1 MVKKSL
7 TNLRDWIDDKL
18 CYACGSLS
26 KDARIII
33 IITFIL
39 GGSILSIYWT
49 VSSIYNIGKKSAE
62 KEFMKIRHIERLE
75 LERKDSINHYQLQ
88 KYGTESE
95 FESGNE

>member
-7 TNLRDWIDDKL
+7 TNLRDWVDDKL
-18 CYACGSLS
+18 RYACGSLS

-49 VSSIYNIGKKSAE
+49 VSSIYNMGT
-62 KEFMKIRHIERLE
+62 LGT
-75 LERKDSINHYQLQ
+75 
-88 KYGTESE
+88 GTERQYKPLSITKIW
-95 FESGNE
+95 NRIRI

>member
-7 TNLRDWIDDKL
+7 TNLRDWVDDKL
-18 CYACGSLS
+18 RYACGSLS

-33 IITFIL
+33 IVGFIL

-62 KEFMKIRHIERLE
+62 KEFMEIRHMESLE
-75 LERKDSINHYQLQ
+75 LERKDSINHYQFEE
-88 KYGTESE
+88 YGTESE

>member
-7 TNLRDWIDDKL
+7 TNLRDWVDDKL
-18 CYACGSLS
+18 RYACGSLS

-33 IITFIL
+33 IVVFIL

-62 KEFMKIRHIERLE
+62 KEFMEIRHMESLE
-75 LERKDSINHYQLQ
+75 MERKDSINHYQF
-88 KYGTESE
+88 KEYGTESE
-95 FESGNE
+95 FESGNK

>member
-7 TNLRDWIDDKL
+7 TNLRDWVDDKL
-18 CYACGSLS
+18 RYACGGLS

-49 VSSIYNIGKKSAE
+49 VSSIYNMGKKSGRQMQIE
-62 KEFMKIRHIERLE
+62 HIKGVE
-75 LERKDSINHYQLQ
+75 LEYRQKADSINHKNDFNY
-88 KYGTESE
+88 E
-95 FESGNE
+95 

>member
-1 MVKKSL
+1 MTVPRL
-7 TNLRDWIDDKL
+7 LAVIGIFFCTMIAW
-18 CYACGSLS
+18 
-26 KDARIII
+26 
-33 IITFIL
+33 FIL

-62 KEFMKIRHIERLE
+62 KEFMEIRHIERLE

-95 FESGNE
+95 SEFESGNE

>member
-18 CYACGSLS
+18 RYACGSLS

-33 IITFIL
+33 IITFIF

-49 VSSIYNIGKKSAE
+49 VSSI
-62 KEFMKIRHIERLE
+62 
-75 LERKDSINHYQLQ
+75 
-88 KYGTESE
+88 
-95 FESGNE
+95 